1 MYTKNTLR
9 DRFVD
14 GALST
19 ASGPRIVVMCYERL
33 DRDLAQAIAAI
44 EAGDRATAHD
54 QLCHAQD
61 LVHELSFMLDV
72 DAWEHAGALAEI
84 YRYVIGLL
92 TTANVAKSTAPAIE
106 ARRLLAELGDA
117 FRQAATAVPSV
128 ERPVT
133 TPASLSVR
141 A

>member
-14 GALST
+14 GALTT
-19 ASGPRIVVMCYERL
+19 ASGPRIVVMCYDRL

-44 EAGDRATAHD
+44 ETGDRATAHE

-84 YRYVIGLL
+84 YRYVLGLL
-92 TTANVAKSTAPAIE
+92 TTSNVTKTTAPAVE

-117 FRQAATAVPSV
+117 FRQAATAAPSTD
-128 ERPVT
+128 RPAAT
-133 TPASLSVR
+133 SLSLR